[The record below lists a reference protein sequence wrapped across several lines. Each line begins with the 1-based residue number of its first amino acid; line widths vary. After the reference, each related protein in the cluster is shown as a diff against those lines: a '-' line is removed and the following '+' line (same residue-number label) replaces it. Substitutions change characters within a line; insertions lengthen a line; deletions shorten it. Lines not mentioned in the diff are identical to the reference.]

1 MCVGVHFAGDT
12 MTRLGTRW
20 GGACGAG
27 KCQIATPTRA
37 VVAHADPFLSLFLIA
52 QMAGYLGSTWTWRV
66 VP

>member
-1 MCVGVHFAGDT
+1 MCRRALCRRHHDEAGDA
-12 MTRLGTRW
+12 L